1 MSSAK
6 SPQSLPSWALPLIIV
21 VGVAGLAIFGWKTFT
36 GGSDYV
42 GPPKEVHA
50 GMFSLRDEV
59 AKMRAAK
66 SPNKGASEK

>member
-1 MSSAK
+1 MQNARWS
-6 SPQSLPSWALPLIIV
+6 QSLPSWAMPLIIV
-21 VGVAGLAIFGWKTFT
+21 LGVAGLALFGWKVFT
-36 GGSDYV
+36 GGGDYV

-66 SPNKGASEK
+66 ASSRGSSEK